1 MASRTH
7 TMTYKD
13 LGVLI
18 RNVGTY
24 AQQAQKEAVFNATL
38 YMKQM
43 IEREVRGDLGGKD
56 YFRAMAERKTKTGK
70 FVGVRP
76 ANNRVGVRFDVKGQ
90 YTPTALLT
98 AYGPMGLLEYG
109 AGKHDITAK
118 LGAANYAKGRGARKR
133 ALQQRNLDIAFGATG
148 LFSGTRPLRT
158 PYGPRYRVN
167 DHPGAKPK
175 KTFTRG
181 VEKATPR
188 ATEIATSL
196 IQSKTIQRLR
206 TQYGEFTYV
215 MGEPGAFRPGAF

>member
-1 MASRTH
+1 
-7 TMTYKD
+7 
-13 LGVLI
+13 
-18 RNVGTY
+18 
-24 AQQAQKEAVFNATL
+24 
-38 YMKQM
+38 
-43 IEREVRGDLGGKD
+43 
-56 YFRAMAERKTKTGK
+56 
-70 FVGVRP
+70 
-76 ANNRVGVRFDVKGQ
+76 
-90 YTPTALLT
+90 
-98 AYGPMGLLEYG
+98 MGLLEYG